1 MFTGL
6 QGLLRTCGYI
16 ALVAAGLGALTAA
29 STGPA
34 RAAEKTFTCTPVN
47 VAVFPKSRV
56 HVRCSPGDGAIEYF
70 ALGLSSQD
78 DANRALSIAAT
89 ALTAKRNLIIWYDP
103 SDLSGAG
110 IGCLNANCRL
120 IGGIEIF

>member
-1 MFTGL
+1 MLTGL

-16 ALVAAGLGALTAA
+16 AVVAAGLGALTAL

-34 RAAEKTFTCTPVN
+34 RAAQKAFTCAPVN
-47 VAVFPKSRV
+47 VATFPKSRI
-56 HVRCSPGDGAIEYF
+56 HVRCSPGDGAILYF
-70 ALGLSSQD
+70 ALGLSSQE

-89 ALTAKRNLIIWYDP
+89 AFAAKKNLIIWYDP

-110 IGCLNANCRL
+110 FGCLTADCRVML
-120 IGGIEIF
+120 GIEIF

>member
-16 ALVAAGLGALTAA
+16 ALVAAGLGALTTA

-34 RAAEKTFTCTPVN
+34 RAAQKSFTCTPVN
-47 VAVFPKSRV
+47 AAAFTKSRV

-70 ALGLSSQD
+70 ALGLTSQD

-89 ALTAKRNLIIWYDP
+89 ALAAKRNLIIWYDP
-103 SDLSGAG
+103 SDLSGASF
-110 IGCLNANCRL
+110 GCLNADCRV
-120 IGGIEIF
+120 IIGIEIF

>member
-34 RAAEKTFTCTPVN
+34 RAAQKSFTCTPVN
-47 VAVFPKSRV
+47 AAAFPKSRV

-89 ALTAKRNLIIWYDP
+89 ALAAKRNLIIWYDP
-103 SDLSGAG
+103 SDLSGASF
-110 IGCLNANCRL
+110 GCLNADCRV
-120 IGGIEIF
+120 IMGIEIF